1 MKLEELKDELLIAQN
16 GGNANIAEALR
27 AVLKDKGLDGY
38 NCDITALVESSRE
51 LANRLQA
58 KNAALGELRPVIQN
72 ARMVRAIAESYA
84 ELDPKWAKSTLDYF
98 HGVVTEP
105 LERAA
110 ELSTVE
116 GGKP

>member
-1 MKLEELKDELLIAQN
+1 MKIEKLKDEELI
-16 GGNANIAEALR
+16 EAF
-27 AVLKDKGLDGY
+27 ADDADPNVYDYGE
-38 NCDITALVESSRE
+38 LVAIGRE
-51 LANRLQA
+51 LAKRLQA

>member
-1 MKLEELKDELLIAQN
+1 MNLNELKDDELLKLTHKN
-16 GGNANIAEALR
+16 NPWRTGDDWSDF
-27 AVLKDKGLDGY
+27 AV
-38 NCDITALVESSRE
+38 E
-51 LANRLQA
+51 LAKRLQA

-105 LERAA
+105 LERAYA
-110 ELSTVE
+110 ELSAKDVTL
-116 GGKP
+116 